1 MTLLLFYYL
10 AVIFKQNI
18 KKNKTKPNSQYL
30 GQSNVTTTNTAV
42 NTADARCGQ
51 LL

>member
-18 KKNKTKPNSQYL
+18 KEKKKNNSQYL